1 MRLDR
6 DELRALATES
16 PGQPVLSVYVR
27 TDPRDPAN
35 TNHTPAWQIE
45 LRNGLRKVGEQ
56 LQRDGDQRQQRSFAA
71 LRGRVERELAAL
83 SPAELARSVAWFVH
97 ADGET
102 SRRLSLQIPVRRDLV
117 VWDDRPFVSP
127 LVDVADRG
135 AATGVVL
142 VGGDTIRVLVLQN
155 GQIDEPEDSTYG
167 LSLGDWRPYE
177 AYASPNPARGQ
188 QSVSHQDGTA
198 S

>member
-1 MRLDR
+1 M
-6 DELRALATES
+6 
-16 PGQPVLSVYVR
+16 
-27 TDPRDPAN
+27 
-35 TNHTPAWQIE
+35 
-45 LRNGLRKVGEQ
+45 
-56 LQRDGDQRQQRSFAA
+56 
-71 LRGRVERELAAL
+71 
-83 SPAELARSVAWFVH
+83 AWFAH

-102 SRRLSLQIPVRRDLV
+102 SRRLSLQIPVRRYLV